1 MRILDVLSSVKLC
14 LKQAWRN
21 NPLTSKETV
30 SFLNYLN
37 RIECDPQSYNE
48 KKQIELN
55 SCDIPELQEITM

>member
-30 SFLNYLN
+30 SFRNYLN
-37 RIECDPQSYNE
+37 RIECDPQSYSE
-48 KKQIELN
+48 KNKLN
-55 SCDIPELQEITM
+55 KIVVISPSSRK